1 MTGLSAARL
10 LAIWERGAGQPA
22 AWRALDLLAAAYPE
36 ETPDSLADLSIGERD
51 ARLLALR
58 ETVFG
63 AQLNSLADCPACGEC
78 AEISFQAGDLTGEG
92 QAARPALEWSG
103 EGWQVA
109 YRLPS
114 SRDLLAVHGAP
125 LLEARRALLFG
136 CILSVHQA
144 GQPAP
149 ADVLPPDAL
158 EALARQMAEADP
170 LADVWFALSCPACEH
185 HWQAPFDV
193 VAYVWSE
200 VDAWALRILQEVH
213 CLARAYHWSEA
224 EILNLSAGR
233 RQLYLSML

>member
-1 MTGLSAARL
+1 MTGLSATHL

-22 AWRALDLLAAAYPE
+22 VWRALELLAAAFPK
-36 ETPDSLADLSIGERD
+36 ETPDSLAELAICERD

-58 ETVFG
+58 ETIFG

-78 AEISFQAGDLTGEG
+78 AEISFQASDLT
-92 QAARPALEWSG
+92 AASRSASPGLEWSG
-103 EGWQVA
+103 AGWQVA

-114 SRDLLAVHGAP
+114 SRDMLAVHGTP
-125 LLEARRALLFG
+125 LAEARRSLLFR
-136 CILSVHQA
+136 CILSARQA
-144 GQPAP
+144 DQPAP
-149 ADVLPPDAL
+149 ADALPPDVL
-158 EALARQMAEADP
+158 ETLARQMAEADP
-170 LADVWFALSCPACEH
+170 LADVWFALACPACEH

-200 VDAWALRILQEVH
+200 VDAWALRTMQEVH

-224 EILNLSAGR
+224 EILNLSAWR